1 MNTLDKLKNI
11 QAHIVKELTAG
22 MKQEELLEGEDML
35 GIASVEIVDVD
46 GDFIEIDAIDYSKY
60 HNPPQRHLK
69 ILAQH
74 AFSNADGTPA
84 IVGRV
89 ERFFKTTVDVKGV
102 ETKALGFAFSFARDE
117 EGELTPLAKAYKS
130 LMPKYLDSFSV
141 GMLVHEWDQRK
152 DTGGVTVTRGELYE
166 ISAVSVPA
174 NCEANVLKEIKKAF
188 KSQQIELKVQDSK
201 KESTC
206 NKDVSVSTEK
216 TVETEPKEEHK
227 EESNTS
233 TDNYEDIKTFIN
245 DKFDALMERIDTI
258 ESAISVMSEGAEQT
272 DAQEDQPAENIE
284 AIKQIQNALEKI
296 KGLNTQK

>member
-89 ERFFKTTVDVKGV
+89 ERFFQTTVDINGE
-102 ETKALGFAFSFARDE
+102 ETKALGFAFSFAKDE

-141 GMLVHEWDQRK
+141 GMLVHDWDKRK

-188 KSQQIELKVQDSK
+188 KSQQIELK
-201 KESTC
+201 
-206 NKDVSVSTEK
+206 DVSVETEK
-216 TVETEPKEEHK
+216 TVESETKEVHE

-233 TDNYEDIKTFIN
+233 TDSNEDIKTFITE
-245 DKFDALMERIDTI
+245 KFDTLLERIDTI
-258 ESAISVMSEGAEQT
+258 ESTLSVMSEGAEQT

-284 AIKQIQNALEKI
+284 AIKNVQKALEKL

>member
-1 MNTLDKLKNI
+1 MNTLDKLKKI

-22 MKQEELLEGEDML
+22 MKKEELLEGEDML
-35 GIASVEIVDVD
+35 GVASVEIVDVD

-89 ERFFKTTVDVKGV
+89 ERFFKTTVDVNGV

-117 EGELTPLAKAYKS
+117 EGELTPLAKAYRS

-141 GMLVHEWDQRK
+141 GMLVHEWEKRK
-152 DTGGVTVTRGELYE
+152 DTGGVTVTKGELYE

-188 KSQQIELKVQDSK
+188 KSQQIELK
-201 KESTC
+201 
-206 NKDVSVSTEK
+206 DVSLETEK
-216 TVETEPKEEHK
+216 TVKTEIKVETKEVYE

-233 TDNYEDIKTFIN
+233 TNNYEDIKTFIN
-245 DKFDALMERIDTI
+245 EKFDALMERIDTI
-258 ESAISVMSEGAEQT
+258 ESTLIVMSEGAEQT
-272 DAQEDQPAENIE
+272 DEQETQPAENIE
-284 AIKQIQNALEKI
+284 AIKNIQKALEKL

>member
-46 GDFIEIDAIDYSKY
+46 GDLIEIDAIDYSKY

-89 ERFFKTTVDVKGV
+89 ERFFKTTVDIKGV
-102 ETKALGFAFSFARDE
+102 ETKALGFAFSFAKDE

-152 DTGGVTVTRGELYE
+152 DTGGVTVTKGELYE

-188 KSQQIELKVQDSK
+188 KSQQIELK
-201 KESTC
+201 
-206 NKDVSVSTEK
+206 DVSVETEK
-216 TVETEPKEEHK
+216 TVETEIKEVQE

-233 TDNYEDIKTFIN
+233 TDNNEDIKTFIN
-245 DKFDALMERIDTI
+245 EKFDALMERIDTI
-258 ESAISVMSEGAEQT
+258 ESALSVMSEGADQT
-272 DAQEDQPAENIE
+272 DAQEDQPAEDIE
-284 AIKQIQNALEKI
+284 AIKQIQKALEKI